1 MLSGCSANLAR
12 ACTVL
17 RIPCSALSA
26 SPAASA
32 ATGDVKPVQS
42 NLDRLKEQEALLDEY
57 IAAAAAQL
65 RELTEQEAGVGRA
78 FVFQDEIRAV
88 SSLQSQTVIA
98 LKAPAGTTLEVPGM
112 SCFTLLAADVH
123 RPELAVTRVDPDDA
137 KPNGD
142 RRYQVFLQVKP
153 CVVVQL
159 LELVSYA
166 SMLFVVTVC
175 HWGH

>member
-12 ACTVL
+12 AVDSV

-26 SPAASA
+26 NPAVSA
-32 ATGDVKPVQS
+32 ATGDTKSIQS

-65 RELTEQEAGVGRA
+65 RELTEQEEGAGRA

-98 LKAPAGTTLEVPGM
+98 LKAPAGTTLEVPGTI
-112 SCFTLLAADVH
+112 CLVLRAVDLH
-123 RPELAVTRVDPDDA
+123 RPELAVVNA
-137 KPNGD
+137 
-142 RRYQVFLQVKP
+142 RRPGRYKT
-153 CVVVQL
+153 
-159 LELVSYA
+159 ERRS
-166 SMLFVVTVC
+166 
-175 HWGH
+175 